1 MTRDSGSPAQPIFL
15 GIEGGGTRTVALLT
29 HSDGKVLR
37 RLEAGPANLKL
48 LTDAQLIRHLRSLAT
63 ASLRPN
69 ALAIGLA
76 GAWAESDRQRIR
88 RAAAKVWAG
97 ISCCRSRDLET
108 AVTA

>member
-88 RAAAKVWAG
+88 QPASGEGRSVRRAR
-97 ISCCRSRDLET
+97 SC
-108 AVTA
+108 VP